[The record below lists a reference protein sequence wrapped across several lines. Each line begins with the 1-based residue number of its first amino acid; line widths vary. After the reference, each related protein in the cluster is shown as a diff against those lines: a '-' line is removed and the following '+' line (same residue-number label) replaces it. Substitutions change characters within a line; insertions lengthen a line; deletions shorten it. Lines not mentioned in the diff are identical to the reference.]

1 MAAAT
6 RAVTPAARL
15 VTIRFSHYA
24 EVARWGLDYHRVAY
38 AESPYLP
45 FLSTLG
51 VIAAGGLFTGA
62 ADRVST
68 RFSTPLLVVVG
79 GEGGPPIHDSR
90 LILAWADARRPAGS
104 PSLLSDG
111 AGEDVARFHD
121 LLGPHTRR
129 VAYSHLLADE
139 PLFWRVCEENV
150 GAAQTRVLR
159 AVWPLARRALRG
171 LGLEPERV
179 AKSRGHILREFD
191 AVGERLAAGGSDFL
205 RGAHFS
211 AADVAF
217 ASLSAPV
224 LVPQPHEGFGGWLP
238 PVEDLPDGY
247 RDVVRELR
255 AHPAGQHAMRMFRL
269 HRGSRVI
276 PGEPH
281 IDTTPPH
288 DVESGPEDGVG
299 GGSRRGGGM
308 GPGVV

>member
-1 MAAAT
+1 MATAT
-6 RAVTPAARL
+6 RGAASAARL

-24 EVARWGLDYHRVAY
+24 EIARWALDYHQLPYVEA
-38 AESPYLP
+38 PYLP
-45 FLSTLG
+45 ILSTFG
-51 VIAAGGLFTGA
+51 VIAAGGLASGTS
-62 ADRVST
+62 DRVST
-68 RFSTPLLVVVG
+68 RFSTPLLVVGTG
-79 GEGGPPIHDSR
+79 GRPIHDSR
-90 LILAWADARRPAGS
+90 LILAWADSQRRAGS

-111 AGEDVARFHD
+111 AEEDVARFHD

-129 VAYSHLLADE
+129 VAYSHLLGDE
-139 PLFWRVCEENV
+139 PLFWRMCEENV
-150 GAAQTRVLR
+150 GGAQTRVLR
-159 AVWPLARRALRG
+159 AVWPLARRAMHG
-171 LGLEPERV
+171 LGLEHERV

-191 AVGERLAAGGSDFL
+191 AVGERLVAGGSDFL
-205 RGAHFS
+205 RGARFT

-269 HRGSRVI
+269 HRGNRVI
-276 PGEPH
+276 PGEPR

-299 GGSRRGGGM
+299 GGRRGGGM